1 MVAIYN
7 QPHVPTL
14 DKSLSFLVV
23 DDFEAMRRVTANQ
36 LRQLGAEKIVTARD
50 GKEALR
56 FLRSQP
62 IDFVLS
68 DWNMPIMSGLELLQ
82 IMRADP
88 KLFTIPFIMITAEAE
103 RPRIEEAIAS
113 GVTSMILKPYS
124 PAQLMA
130 RVEKGLTWKPRALV
144 TVEAASAASTS
155 VARVKPTIAA
165 PQENKEPQRATIL
178 IVDDTPD
185 NLMLLSGLLKEE
197 YRVRLAQSGAKA
209 LEICTSDDPPDLV
222 LLDIMMPEMDGFEV
236 AKRMREHPNSESTPV
251 IFVTA
256 MTSADAR
263 MKGLDLGAVD
273 FITKPVDPESLK
285 YRVRNFMR
293 YVQMRKNLQA
303 DYDGMVET
311 AQLKEDVAHITRH
324 DMKGP
329 LAGVL
334 GLLQNLIEDD
344 SVGRKQLEQI
354 KLVEE
359 TALQVLNMINLS
371 AELFKIETG
380 RFELKALPVKVGD
393 ILRRIA
399 EINRTTYSGKDLT
412 ISVDTDVPV
421 GEEMPQ
427 SLGDAMLCYSLFQN
441 LLKNAC
447 EAAPDATKVTIKLYD
462 QSPLRI
468 VIANKGAVPADMR
481 DRFFDKYATSGKQG
495 GTGLGTYSAKLLTE
509 AQNGSMELAVSD
521 EDNTTAITVVLPR
534 AAGTT
539 A

>member
-7 QPHVPTL
+7 QPHEPTL
-14 DKSLSFLVV
+14 DKRLVFLVV

-36 LRQLGAEKIVTARD
+36 LRQLGAEKILTARD

-56 FLRSQP
+56 FLRSQSV
-62 IDFVLS
+62 DFVLS
-68 DWNMPIMSGLELLQ
+68 DWNMPIMSGLELLKV
-82 IMRADP
+82 MRADP
-88 KLFTIPFIMITAEAE
+88 KLFTIPFIMVTAEAE
-103 RPRIEEAIAS
+103 RPRIEEAIDC

-124 PAQLMA
+124 PAQLMM

-144 TVEAASAASTS
+144 TTETVTSTS
-155 VARVKPTIAA
+155 PAVRSKSTVALSQA
-165 PQENKEPQRATIL
+165 QKEPQRPTIL

-185 NLMLLSGLLKEE
+185 NLMLLSGLLKVD
-197 YRVRLAQSGAKA
+197 YRVRLAQNGAKA

-222 LLDIMMPEMDGFEV
+222 LLDIMMPDMDGFEV

-256 MTSADAR
+256 MTSSDAR

-293 YVQMRKNLQA
+293 YVQMRKNLQD
-303 DYDGMVET
+303 DYDTMVET

-344 SVGRKQLEQI
+344 SVGRKQMEQI

-412 ISVDTDVPV
+412 ISVDADVPV

-447 EAAPDATKVTIKLYD
+447 EAAPDATKVSIKLYD
-462 QSPLRI
+462 QSPIRI
-468 VIANKGAVPADMR
+468 VISNKGAVPFDIR

-495 GTGLGTYSAKLLTE
+495 GTGLGTYSAKLLTV
-509 AQNGSMELAVSD
+509 AQHGSIELMVSD
-521 EDNTTAITVVLPR
+521 DDNSTAITVILPR
-534 AAGTT
+534 ATVNKI
-539 A
+539 